1 MSSPETLEFRAPSVD
16 LSFRARL
23 LADENPD
30 VVQQVLAQLPL
41 QSVLGHVVV
50 SGEAIWMPTRIVHL
64 GRSNMVVRH
73 PGAVY
78 LYAPGQTI
86 CLTYG
91 RITESAKVNKF
102 GEVFESDLPILQK
115 LGELVYEQ
123 TVAQPRRNIVEIN
136 VRRAS

>member
-1 MSSPETLEFRAPSVD
+1 MSPQETLEFHAPGVD
-16 LSFRARL
+16 LSFRAKL

-41 QSVLGHVVV
+41 QSVLGHVVI

-64 GRSNMVVRH
+64 GRSNMVLRH

-102 GEVFESDLPILQK
+102 GEVFESDLPTLQK
-115 LGELVYEQ
+115 LGEIVYEQ

-136 VRRAS
+136 VRRAA